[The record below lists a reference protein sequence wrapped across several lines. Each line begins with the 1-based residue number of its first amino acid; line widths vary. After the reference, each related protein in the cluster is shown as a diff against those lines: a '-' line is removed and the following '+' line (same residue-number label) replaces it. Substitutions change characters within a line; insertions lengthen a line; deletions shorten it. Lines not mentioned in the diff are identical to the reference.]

1 MINLDVP
8 EHEKTDD
15 WYLKIGR
22 YFATFY
28 NLPIFPYPNKETA
41 LTPVDEMNRCFL
53 YYYGQQGAARN
64 FPVIQDT
71 ILMELQSRNNQ
82 IFQLVNS
89 LHGKMSEFMA
99 KFNISTELLSADA
112 KTRRDIFKQML
123 IFTVDNKDFL
133 EKIKEL
139 GVTFNPLPE
148 NIVLSSREDVEE
160 YMDVSYREEGAEVA
174 ENLAKAIIKINDYA
188 TLKTQQFLDVVISG
202 LTGCDRY
209 IQNGILK
216 EKICAPQSLIL
227 DFRSKSNNAYND
239 DAWFRGFWENLIA
252 PDAILERY
260 GDSLSEEAI
269 KEIKSLST
277 QQTTSQYYATFTQVY
292 PQSPTTYYNWWQGN
306 GSYLTGLSVAK
317 IYFKARVDY
326 RYKTKKT
333 RSGSIIV
340 KENDYK
346 DGKPVIENMN
356 RKGMVTNYRWHQATI
371 IGNKWV
377 VDAGLVPNAIYE
389 QLKISEQEC
398 PATVFI
404 DNYMGGYYRSRVS
417 RMTDLQ
423 DDYNLATIKRKA
435 AMINDMGINY
445 IITNA
450 GEDSNTSVKKIFQD
464 FNSQHMTMLKK
475 DLDSNPDLVQM
486 RFAEV
491 VDFTKSLTVVGVYE
505 NIMASLERE
514 MSKMM
519 HLPDVSQG
527 LQQSVIGK
535 GVQQATTNLA
545 AVGVAPL
552 FNGFINYI
560 QRGIQLSANM
570 QKLAFCADDVD
581 EEYPR
586 MILGDRGYE
595 WLKSAVMESFE
606 HLGIYINPYDQIDE
620 AKSQDLNMMVQAA
633 FQNGLLDF
641 NDAIKLK
648 TMTSYRHAL
657 IYLNRITK
665 QRKMES
671 QKAAEQQRMDSMAMA
686 QGNIEAGMEA
696 KKIPAQAV
704 VQAKTIQAQATSQ
717 DNERTNAT
725 KKEMNDLQQQVKLLT
740 KQMEQ
745 VTKKESTT

>member
-260 GDSLSEEAI
+260 GDNLSEEAI

-581 EEYPR
+581 EDYPR

>member
-89 LHGKMSEFMA
+89 LHGKISEFMA

-260 GDSLSEEAI
+260 GDNLSEEAI

-317 IYFKARVDY
+317 IYFKAKVDY

-581 EEYPR
+581 EDYPR

-595 WLKSAVMESFE
+595 WLKSAVMDSFE

>member
-8 EHEKTDD
+8 EHDKTDD
-15 WYLKIGR
+15 WYLKVAR
-22 YFATFY
+22 YFTTFY

-139 GVTFNPLPE
+139 GITFNPLPE

-174 ENLAKAIIKINDYA
+174 ENLARAIIKINDYA

-209 IQNGILK
+209 IENGILK

-260 GDSLSEEAI
+260 GDNLSEEAI

-326 RYKTKKT
+326 RYKKKKT

-356 RKGMVTNYRWHQATI
+356 RKGIVTNYRWHQATI

-377 VDAGLVPNAIYE
+377 VNAGLVPNAIYE

-491 VDFTKSLTVVGVYE
+491 VDFTKSLTVVNVYE

-560 QRGIQLSANM
+560 QRGLQLSANM

-745 VTKKESTT
+745 VNKKESTT

>member
-148 NIVLSSREDVEE
+148 NIILSSREDVEE

-174 ENLAKAIIKINDYA
+174 ENLARAIIKINDYA

-491 VDFTKSLTVVGVYE
+491 VDFTKSLTVVSVYE

-527 LQQSVIGK
+527 LQQSIIGK

-581 EEYPR
+581 EDYPR

-657 IYLNRITK
+657 VYLNRITK

-671 QKAAEQQRMDSMAMA
+671 QKAAEQQRMDNMAMA

>member
-15 WYLKIGR
+15 WYLKVGR
-22 YFATFY
+22 YLTTFY

-209 IQNGILK
+209 IENGILK

-260 GDSLSEEAI
+260 GDNLSEEAI

-326 RYKTKKT
+326 RYKKKKT

-356 RKGMVTNYRWHQATI
+356 RKGIVTNYRWHQATI

-377 VDAGLVPNAIYE
+377 VNAGLVPNAIYE

-486 RFAEV
+486 RFAEM

-560 QRGIQLSANM
+560 QRGLQLSANM

-581 EEYPR
+581 EDYPR

-696 KKIPAQAV
+696 KKIPAQAI

-745 VTKKESTT
+745 VTKKESTI

>member
-260 GDSLSEEAI
+260 GDNLSEEAI

-340 KENDYK
+340 RENDYK

-581 EEYPR
+581 EDYPR

-595 WLKSAVMESFE
+595 WLKSAVMDSFE

>member
-15 WYLKIGR
+15 WYLKVAR
-22 YFATFY
+22 YFTTFY

-139 GVTFNPLPE
+139 GITFNPLPE

-174 ENLAKAIIKINDYA
+174 ENLARAIIKINDYA

-209 IQNGILK
+209 IENGILK

-260 GDSLSEEAI
+260 GDNLSEEAI

-326 RYKTKKT
+326 RYKKKKT

-377 VDAGLVPNAIYE
+377 VNAGLVPNAIYE

-491 VDFTKSLTVVGVYE
+491 VDFTKSLTVVNVYE

-560 QRGIQLSANM
+560 QRGLQLSANM

-745 VTKKESTT
+745 VNKKESTT

>member
-174 ENLAKAIIKINDYA
+174 ENLARAIIKINDYA

-560 QRGIQLSANM
+560 QRGLQLSANM

-581 EEYPR
+581 EDYPR

-595 WLKSAVMESFE
+595 WLKSAVMDSFE

-671 QKAAEQQRMDSMAMA
+671 QKAAEQQRMDNMAMA

>member
-148 NIVLSSREDVEE
+148 NIILSSREDVEE

-174 ENLAKAIIKINDYA
+174 ENLARAIIKINDYA

-333 RSGSIIV
+333 R
-340 KENDYK
+340 
-346 DGKPVIENMN
+346 
-356 RKGMVTNYRWHQATI
+356 
-371 IGNKWV
+371 
-377 VDAGLVPNAIYE
+377 
-389 QLKISEQEC
+389 
-398 PATVFI
+398 
-404 DNYMGGYYRSRVS
+404 
-417 RMTDLQ
+417 
-423 DDYNLATIKRKA
+423 
-435 AMINDMGINY
+435 
-445 IITNA
+445 
-450 GEDSNTSVKKIFQD
+450 
-464 FNSQHMTMLKK
+464 
-475 DLDSNPDLVQM
+475 
-486 RFAEV
+486 
-491 VDFTKSLTVVGVYE
+491 
-505 NIMASLERE
+505 
-514 MSKMM
+514 
-519 HLPDVSQG
+519 
-527 LQQSVIGK
+527 
-535 GVQQATTNLA
+535 
-545 AVGVAPL
+545 
-552 FNGFINYI
+552 
-560 QRGIQLSANM
+560 
-570 QKLAFCADDVD
+570 
-581 EEYPR
+581 
-586 MILGDRGYE
+586 
-595 WLKSAVMESFE
+595 
-606 HLGIYINPYDQIDE
+606 
-620 AKSQDLNMMVQAA
+620 
-633 FQNGLLDF
+633 
-641 NDAIKLK
+641 
-648 TMTSYRHAL
+648 
-657 IYLNRITK
+657 
-665 QRKMES
+665 
-671 QKAAEQQRMDSMAMA
+671 
-686 QGNIEAGMEA
+686 
-696 KKIPAQAV
+696 
-704 VQAKTIQAQATSQ
+704 
-717 DNERTNAT
+717 
-725 KKEMNDLQQQVKLLT
+725 
-740 KQMEQ
+740 
-745 VTKKESTT
+745 

>member
-1 MINLDVP
+1 M
-8 EHEKTDD
+8 
-15 WYLKIGR
+15 
-22 YFATFY
+22 
-28 NLPIFPYPNKETA
+28 
-41 LTPVDEMNRCFL
+41 
-53 YYYGQQGAARN
+53 
-64 FPVIQDT
+64 
-71 ILMELQSRNNQ
+71 
-82 IFQLVNS
+82 
-89 LHGKMSEFMA
+89 
-99 KFNISTELLSADA
+99 
-112 KTRRDIFKQML
+112 
-123 IFTVDNKDFL
+123 
-133 EKIKEL
+133 
-139 GVTFNPLPE
+139 
-148 NIVLSSREDVEE
+148 
-160 YMDVSYREEGAEVA
+160 
-174 ENLAKAIIKINDYA
+174 
-188 TLKTQQFLDVVISG
+188 
-202 LTGCDRY
+202 TGCDRY

-581 EEYPR
+581 EDYPR

-595 WLKSAVMESFE
+595 WLKSAVMDSFE

-671 QKAAEQQRMDSMAMA
+671 QKAAEQQRMDNMAMA